1 MLISA
6 WWLVLV
12 FAAGAYIGITLL
24 SALIVSSHES
34 AETDAGQLGDD
45 PTLARIAAEWRAE
58 EAAIRPHS
66 GLPAL

>member
-1 MLISA
+1 M
-6 WWLVLV
+6 
-12 FAAGAYIGITLL
+12 
-24 SALIVSSHES
+24 
-34 AETDAGQLGDD
+34 LGDD